1 MAEAAVAI
9 GPGIDLRVSDVSG
22 QKTVKA
28 SGVPGYTTVA
38 EFVQGLLHKIGL
50 PRNDAEGRPL
60 SYRARLEREGRH
72 LNGNE
77 RVGEALKEDDHVV
90 LQPNIDAGGYT
101 AA

>member
-1 MAEAAVAI
+1 MAEAAAVAAV
-9 GPGIDLRVSDVSG
+9 PGIGVRVSDVSG

-28 SGVPGYTTVA
+28 SGVPGYTTVS
-38 EFVQGLLHKIGL
+38 ELVQGLLHKIGL

-60 SYRARLEREGRH
+60 SYRARLDREGRH

-90 LQPNIDAGGYT
+90 LQPNIDAGHR
-101 AA
+101 